1 MLAGLEPEVVSA
13 TTMPELAALGHSCPV
28 FLLRERDILH
38 RGQKQTSIGGKVNL
52 REQQMTFRELQ
63 PTFIYY
69 YS

>member
-1 MLAGLEPEVVSA
+1 
-13 TTMPELAALGHSCPV
+13 MPELAALGHSCPV